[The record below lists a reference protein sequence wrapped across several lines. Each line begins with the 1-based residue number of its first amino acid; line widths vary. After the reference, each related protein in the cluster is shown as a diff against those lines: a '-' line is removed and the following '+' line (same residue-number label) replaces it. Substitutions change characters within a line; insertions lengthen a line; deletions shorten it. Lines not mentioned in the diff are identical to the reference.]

1 MIDTMRRGLR
11 RAAVAAACVAVVAG
25 LVAAPHARAQRR
37 PARAKAQPGKVCFDP
52 EAPCQTSMPFEPND
66 LKFRLPKNAV
76 IFDSEEFYAVVLKS
90 LRVAD
95 TDCEKFVT
103 ESERRT
109 AQKLFPR
116 RKVFTS
122 RCADTLGVYY
132 SSVAPTERVM
142 AVYGGAT
149 REEAERALTEAKA
162 TDKFPGASLRRMHA
176 SINGT

>member
-1 MIDTMRRGLR
+1 MRRELCR
-11 RAAVAAACVAVVAG
+11 VSRVVFACVVAACVVVAAG
-25 LVAAPHARAQRR
+25 VVPTGAQRGKKTVR
-37 PARAKAQPGKVCFDP
+37 QQPAKVCFDP
-52 EAPCQTSMPFEPND
+52 AAPCPSSMPFEPND

-76 IFDSEEFYAVVLKS
+76 IYDSEEFYAVVLKS
-90 LRVAD
+90 LRVTD

-103 ESERRT
+103 EPERKA

-132 SSVAPTERVM
+132 SNVAPTERVM
-142 AVYGGAT
+142 ALYAGAT
-149 REEAERALTEAKA
+149 REEAARTLEEVRATG
-162 TDKFPGASLRRMHA
+162 KFPDAKLRRMHA